1 MPSFSKKSL
10 AQLQT
15 CDSRLQKIAR
25 RAIEVMDFSIVEGH
39 RDKEHQDIAV
49 AKGLSKVNWPD
60 GKHNKNPSLAMD
72 CAPYPIDW
80 TDSEKARQRFCLL
93 AGVMLMAA
101 AAEGFKIRWGGDWD
115 SDRDTRDEKFRDLPH
130 FELIEP

>member
-1 MPSFSKKSL
+1 MPSFSQKSL

-25 RAIEVMDFSIVEGH
+25 RAIGVMDFSVVEGH
-39 RDKEHQDIAV
+39 RDKEHQDIAM
-49 AKGLSKVNWPD
+49 AKGLSQTPWPLS
-60 GKHNKNPSLAMD
+60 KHNKEPALAMD

-80 TDSEKARQRFCLL
+80 SDNEKARQRFCLL

-101 AAEGFKIRWGGDWD
+101 AIEGVKLRWGGDWD
-115 SDRDTRDEKFRDLPH
+115 SDKDTRDERFRDLPH
-130 FELIEP
+130 FEIVE